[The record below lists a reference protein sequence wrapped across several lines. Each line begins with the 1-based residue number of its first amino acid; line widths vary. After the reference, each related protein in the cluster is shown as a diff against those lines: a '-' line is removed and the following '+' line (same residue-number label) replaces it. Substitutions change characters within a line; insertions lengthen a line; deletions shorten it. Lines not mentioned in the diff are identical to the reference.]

1 MNMYW
6 VYGLPN
12 WIFCILT
19 VAAFVAVG
27 LVGLF
32 LSRGW
37 VRRLHKID
45 HSHNDVVG
53 FYLAAVTVFYGITLG
68 LLAIGTWTTYSD
80 VQGRIDHEATAL
92 GSLYRDVSA
101 YPDPARTIMQDD
113 LRRYARAVIDVGWP
127 MQQRGI
133 IPNNATTILSDF
145 QSHFMSFEPTNER
158 EKILAAE
165 AYRTFNELTERR
177 RARLNSVTAEMPG
190 PLWTLVMVG
199 ALICIGL
206 TWFFH
211 MASLRMHVW
220 MTILFSGL
228 LGLMIYL
235 VAVLDNPYR
244 GKVSVSPEPLE
255 RVYEQVMTPAG
266 K

>member
-92 GSLYRDVSA
+92 GGLYRDVSA